1 MGGRRPPPGLGACAA
16 SHATHAGLL
25 QYFGLASGSRRSTSA
40 LSASAPGLGSDL
52 GHALRSCMVLGRARP
67 DERRRRRRLRLL
79 RITPQALKAPTW
91 ESLGCS
97 FFYLLPRPRAP
108 PRGRH
113 HPPGLPGG
121 TAGSTWSAALA
132 SPSRNSPP
140 PYIWSRGPSRKKKS
154 WAGGACQLLNQN
166 LGRVLPKFGSK
177 SGAKVKSGAVKT
189 GPYTIRAVE
198 CRKSDAVVN
207 AKLIPLSA
215 W

>member
-1 MGGRRPPPGLGACAA
+1 
-16 SHATHAGLL
+16 
-25 QYFGLASGSRRSTSA
+25 
-40 LSASAPGLGSDL
+40 
-52 GHALRSCMVLGRARP
+52 MVLGRARP

-154 WAGGACQLLNQN
+154 WAGGACRLLNQN

-189 GPYTIRAVE
+189 GPYSTAYRAPVFGTHPSQPDRPVPDRYARSAGRSVTSTGTPVIRSG
-198 CRKSDAVVN
+198 R
-207 AKLIPLSA
+207 
-215 W
+215 